1 MPALNQLLDKRW
13 ASLLGSTF
21 EILEKLDQELDFRNC
36 VPIKESIFRAFD
48 CDPNEVAVVVFGQD
62 PYPNPE
68 HAMGLAFSVDKSVSK
83 LPASLR
89 NIYTEMDN
97 DLGTKPINGDLSYLS
112 KQGVMLLNRGLT
124 LDLKTKKV
132 HPLWLEFT
140 SEVAKLL
147 ASRGV
152 IGVFWGSKAQELAH
166 FFPDDKRIIGVHP
179 SPLSAYKGFLGSKP
193 FSHINKL
200 LNENKKKSIEWTKQ

>member
-1 MPALNQLLDKRW
+1 M
-13 ASLLGSTF
+13 
-21 EILEKLDQELDFRNC
+21 
-36 VPIKESIFRAFD
+36 KESIFRAFD